1 MDRTQDI
8 ANSKLD
14 VAAEVERFIRKNFFY
29 DGPPLAPGASLM
41 DSGILDSTGVLELVT
56 YLEEAFGVSVD
67 DTDLTPDNLD
77 SLGRIA
83 AFVEGKRG
91 VSG

>member
-8 ANSKLD
+8 ANSKVD

-29 DGPPLAPGASLM
+29 DGPPLAPQASLM

-56 YLEEAFGVSVD
+56 FLEETFGFAVD

-83 AFVEGKRG
+83 AFVERKRA
-91 VSG
+91 S